1 MRLTETSSQSHCT
14 QGMRSLALKSKQ
26 VACFC
31 LRCMSHASDKVRILK
46 CQGYKVLVTVSE
58 DPPKN
63 RNDHSWGL
71 ESSQDSSLTLELL
84 SEPRVSHGHTNNL
97 IPSCNR
103 GPQRKRVNTFLVPPA
118 NIGILRNCLGDYN
131 SW

>member
-14 QGMRSLALKSKQ
+14 QEMRSLALKSKQ
-26 VACFC
+26 GVCFC
-31 LRCMSHASDKVRILK
+31 LRWMSHASDKVRILK
-46 CQGYKVLVTVSE
+46 CQGYKFLVTVNE

-84 SEPRVSHGHTNNL
+84 SEPRVSHGHMNNL
-97 IPSCNR
+97 IPSCHG
-103 GPQRKRVNTFLVPPA
+103 GPKRKRVNTFLVPPA
-118 NIGILRNCLGDYN
+118 NMGILRNCLGDYN